1 MDRSAEDQKKK
12 WNRRYRSGTATP
24 EPARVLVENLHLL
37 PATGLALDMASG
49 IGANA
54 LLLAKRGLRV
64 QAWDL
69 SEVAIERL
77 LVEASAY
84 RDRLQPIVRDAVAEP
99 PGPNLFDV
107 ILVSH
112 FLERSIVPD
121 LVRALRPGGLI
132 YYQTFTRTG
141 VSDTGPGNPAYRLG
155 DNELLDLFSDLL
167 IRVYR
172 EEGRL
177 GDTRTGC
184 RDIAMLVAEKT
195 RFKIH

>member
-1 MDRSAEDQKKK
+1 MDSNASHQKKK
-12 WNRRYRSGTATP
+12 WDQRYRSGSRTP

-37 PATGLALDMASG
+37 PATGLALDLACG
-49 IGANA
+49 VGVNA
-54 LLLAKRGLRV
+54 LLLAEEGLRV

-69 SEVAIERL
+69 SEVAIEKL
-77 LVEASAY
+77 SAEAFARRAQVQS
-84 RDRLQPIVRDAVAEP
+84 QVRDALADP
-99 PGPNLFDV
+99 PEADSFDV

-112 FLERSIVPD
+112 FLERKLMPD

-132 YYQTFTRTG
+132 FYQTFTRTA

-155 DNELLDLFSDLL
+155 DNELLALFSGLL

-177 GDTRTGC
+177 GDTRRGC
-184 RDIAMLVAEKT
+184 RDIAMLVAEKP
-195 RFKIH
+195 R